1 MEVKIFV
8 CILFIFNSI
17 HFCLAGFFWN
27 CNRKRI
33 FIALLST
40 TLSHCSSCPTHYSR
54 AKRSSVR
61 SIGRTCK
68 ESFKVQSCQIAAENL
83 ERAWASSSAA
93 RAWLQDMQQIS
104 PWSQKDVPL
113 HLATVLL
120 PLSVTFKKLKQ
131 MFEYCKILLLLS
143 IL

>member
-68 ESFKVQSCQIAAENL
+68 ESFEVQSCQVAAENL
-83 ERAWASSSAA
+83 ERAF
-93 RAWLQDMQQIS
+93 
-104 PWSQKDVPL
+104 L
-113 HLATVLL
+113 HLLQLERGFRTCSRSAHGVGRTSYFTWQQFSYLY
-120 PLSVTFKKLKQ
+120 Q
-131 MFEYCKILLLLS
+131 
-143 IL
+143 